1 VQYAIQLATGSRKP
15 RLLTKDYG
23 FKSPYNTYL
32 NTGLPPGPVNSPG
45 RASIEAALYPAP
57 VPYLFFVAAG
67 DGHHVFTRTYGE
79 HLRAIAKIRRARGPE
94 LADSTP

>member
-1 VQYAIQLATGSRKP
+1 M
-15 RLLTKDYG
+15 
-23 FKSPYNTYL
+23 
-32 NTGLPPGPVNSPG
+32 
-45 RASIEAALYPAP
+45 YPAP

-94 LADSTP
+94 LTDSTP